1 MMGEIERSPVLAAP
15 SFNTFL
21 GGKSYEPEVGE
32 DEDDLQASNELCVR
46 YLPLAMKLAGRYSNK
61 GLSHDELKSAALLGL
76 VRAAR
81 KFDPSRGAF
90 GPYAKHWIRGE
101 ITGLFKPAPD
111 ALTKP
116 TTSLDSS
123 PEFGDGEM
131 QFLHER
137 IADDREPT
145 KIVDLSATT
154 EVESRVLIGRSQG
167 ENLQEIGNEL
177 GVSAER
183 VRQLEKRAAKK
194 IAKTPGNIARA
205 CIRDLMNR
213 RGYQKPSRKLLPF
226 RAQTFEGRTCS
237 REEID
242 ALVASRP
249 DLGVKP

>member
-1 MMGEIERSPVLAAP
+1 MGDIERSPVLTAP

-21 GGKSYEPEVGE
+21 GGKSYESEVGE
-32 DEDDLQASNELCVR
+32 EEYDLQASNDLCVH
-46 YLPLAMKLAGRYSNK
+46 YLPLALKLVGRYSNK

-101 ITGLFKPAPD
+101 ITGLFKPARD
-111 ALTKP
+111 ALTKAP
-116 TTSLDSS
+116 TSLDSS

-131 QFLHER
+131 LSLHER
-137 IADDREPT
+137 IADDGEPT
-145 KIVDLSATT
+145 KVVDLSATT

-183 VRQLEKRAAKK
+183 VRQLEKRATKK
-194 IAKTPGNIARA
+194 VATTPGNVARA
-205 CIRDLMNR
+205 CIRDLLNR
-213 RGYQKPSRKLLPF
+213 RGYQKPTRQLLPF
-226 RAQTFEGRTCS
+226 KKQTYVGRTYS

-249 DLGVKP
+249 DLGAKP